1 MSYVFLD
8 VAIGNEPSNRLIIEL
23 FEKEAPEACRYF
35 KSLVNH
41 PQGYTRSHFHRV
53 IEDFMIQGG
62 DVDLDALAPSI
73 DETPRKLENE
83 DYSMDKAGSVGLAM
97 TSPAEINPQFF
108 ITLVP
113 AEHLKGHHTIFGRI
127 VKGMEMVEKI
137 SHLEVDDDD
146 KPIKENEVVIV
157 GCGELQRRKSQ
168 AQETPGPP
176 TSNRTRETNGRS
188 RDRSVSARGDSERR
202 KRGSESPE
210 RRHREHKRRR
220 SHDDDNRDGEHRQR
234 GHHHHRH
241 DDRRHH
247 RSPIREIERERS
259 TEGRSD
265 RPSQTPRHHESRQ
278 DRTRQ
283 DRTRDDSDRNI
294 PTGPRGYRPQ
304 PRYRLTDN
312 YGRLGYVDED
322 EDYRDD
328 EDRLREAESLRDAER
343 GHGEPE
349 VRYKGRGAM
358 KYRERY

>member
-8 VAIGNEPSNRLIIEL
+8 VAIGNESSNRLIIEL

-53 IEDFMIQGG
+53 IEEFMIQGG
-62 DVDLDALAPSI
+62 DVDVDALAPSI
-73 DETPRKLENE
+73 DETPRRLENE
-83 DYSMDKAGSVGLAM
+83 DYAMDKPGLVGLAM

-113 AEHLKGHHTIFGRI
+113 AEHLNGRHTIFGRV
-127 VKGMEMVEKI
+127 VKGMEIVEKI

-146 KPIKENEVVIV
+146 KPIRENEVVIV

-176 TSNRTRETNGRS
+176 TSSRTRETNGRS
-188 RDRSVSARGDSERR
+188 REHSVSPGRDSERR
-202 KRGSESPE
+202 KRGNESPE

-220 SHDDDNRDGEHRQR
+220 SHDDDNRNGERS
-234 GHHHHRH
+234 HHHHRH

-247 RSPIREIERERS
+247 RSPVQEIERERS
-259 TEGRSD
+259 MEGRSD
-265 RPSQTPRHHESRQ
+265 RPSQTHRHQEPRQ
-278 DRTRQ
+278 DH
-283 DRTRDDSDRNI
+283 TRDDSDRNI

-304 PRYRLTDN
+304 SRYRPTDN

-328 EDRLREAESLRDAER
+328 EGRLREAERSRDAER

-358 KYRERY
+358 KYRERH